1 MTDKEK
7 AMIKRINDFAQS
19 ALGDIEDPQKVPV
32 SMQLDKL
39 KPILE
44 TIAKEEGISL
54 EDMFIKYMDLQSELS
69 VLTQNKL
76 QESLQDIN
84 QGGDMPLLFR

>member
-7 AMIKRINDFAQS
+7 AMITRINDFAQT
-19 ALGDIEDPQKVPV
+19 ALKDIEDPQKVPV

>member
-7 AMIKRINDFAQS
+7 AMIKRINDFAQT